1 MKKLILF
8 VFFLLLCSTS
18 WAEVPKDIKG
28 TLNVNYKISDS
39 SRLPGI
45 FYGYDRL
52 FVQVDGSGKDI
63 LLFYK
68 ECELIQE
75 VKVDEKSGASTFK
88 SKFVMSNVKS
98 GLDRI
103 WFDWTDDSGI
113 HEFRSTNLSW
123 CHRDGFIPTMF
134 YILLGNSVIYEVFL
148 TENK

>member
-1 MKKLILF
+1 
-8 VFFLLLCSTS
+8 
-18 WAEVPKDIKG
+18 
-28 TLNVNYKISDS
+28 
-39 SRLPGI
+39 
-45 FYGYDRL
+45 
-52 FVQVDGSGKDI
+52 
-63 LLFYK
+63 
-68 ECELIQE
+68 
-75 VKVDEKSGASTFK
+75 
-88 SKFVMSNVKS
+88 MSNVKS

>member
-68 ECELIQE
+68 ECELIQ
-75 VKVDEKSGASTFK
+75 K
-88 SKFVMSNVKS
+88 
-98 GLDRI
+98 
-103 WFDWTDDSGI
+103 
-113 HEFRSTNLSW
+113 
-123 CHRDGFIPTMF
+123 
-134 YILLGNSVIYEVFL
+134 
-148 TENK
+148 